1 MRTLLISLVTFFGLA
16 SAAAACPDWR
26 FNPTYGAYSLSQGQL
41 NQGQSLTLVAGGSID
56 WANCPHIRVGSDD
69 GPGWFEQAPDVRFFV
84 NGVEG
89 RNLTIRITS
98 ACDSALLINTGTAS
112 WYYDDDD
119 AGNLDAQIV
128 LTRPVSGQIDVWA
141 GTYNGEY
148 CDARVS
154 IFRG

>member
-1 MRTLLISLVTFFGLA
+1 MKTFIMSCFAMIGLA
-16 SAAAACPDWR
+16 GAAAACPDWR
-26 FNPTYGAYSLSQGQL
+26 YNPTYGAYNLSQGQL
-41 NQGQSLTLVAGGSID
+41 NQGQSINLTAGGSID
-56 WANCPHIRVGSDD
+56 WANCPHIRVGTDD
-69 GPGWFEQAPDVRFFV
+69 GPGWFEQQPDLRFFV

-89 RNLTIRITS
+89 RRLTIRITS
-98 ACDSALLINTGTAS
+98 ACDSALLISTATDS

-128 LTRPVSGQIDVWA
+128 LTNPRSGQIDVWA

>member
-1 MRTLLISLVTFFGLA
+1 MKTVFWTFVAMLGLTT
-16 SAAAACPDWR
+16 AAAACPDWR
-26 FNPTYGAYSLSQGQL
+26 YNPTYGEYALSQGQL
-41 NQGQSLTLVAGGSID
+41 NQGQSLSLTAGGSID
-56 WANCPHIRVGSDD
+56 WAGCPHIKVGTDD
-69 GPGWFEQAPDVRFFV
+69 GPGWFEQQPDVRFFV
-84 NGVEG
+84 SGVEG

-98 ACDSALLINTGTAS
+98 ACDSALLINTGTAT

-128 LTRPVSGQIDVWA
+128 LTSPVSGQIDVWA
-141 GTYNGEY
+141 GTYDGEY